1 MMVES
6 YRTVSREAKDEFT
19 EKKSVFIGHIKP
31 IETEEQALE
40 FIKALD
46 KKYSD
51 AAHNCYAYINKEQ
64 NVVRFSDNGEPQGT
78 AGMPILE
85 VIKREGLCGVVIV
98 VTRYFGGILLGAGG
112 LVRAYSKA
120 AKIAIDA
127 AGVTTFCPFSKFKVK
142 IDYTLYNK
150 LLHDFEKYHV
160 RCLDSSFD
168 SDITLTLTTRGDR
181 FEAYRDYLRELTGGK
196 LDASDVVT
204 VYDDIE
210 L

>member
-6 YRTVSREAKDEFT
+6 YKTVAREAKDEFT
-19 EKKSVFIGHIKP
+19 EKKSVFIGHVKP
-31 IETEEQALE
+31 IETEKQALE
-40 FIKALD
+40 FIRELD
-46 KKYSD
+46 KKYAD

-64 NVVRFSDNGEPQGT
+64 NVVRFNDNGEPQGT

-127 AGVTTFCPFSKFKVK
+127 AGITTFCPFSQFKVK

-150 LLHDFEKYHV
+150 LLHDFDKYRV
-160 RCLDSSFD
+160 RCTDSSFD
-168 SDITLTLTTRGDR
+168 SDITLTLITRSDR
-181 FEAYRDYLRELTGGK
+181 LDAYRDYLKELTGGK
-196 LDASDVVT
+196 LDVSDVT
-204 VYDDIE
+204 MVYDNID